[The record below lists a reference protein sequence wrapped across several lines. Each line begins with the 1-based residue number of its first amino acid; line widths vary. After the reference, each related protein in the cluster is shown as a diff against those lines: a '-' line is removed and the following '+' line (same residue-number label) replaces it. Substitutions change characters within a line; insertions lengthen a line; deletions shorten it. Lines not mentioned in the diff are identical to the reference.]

1 MTNEEF
7 KEKLQNAFIQV
18 MKNAKDLF
26 YIEEYTYTPSWS
38 DKEQTRMK
46 EHMPTP
52 GQALEM
58 LKAVGVSRVNL
69 RFYGGHDSG
78 DVEEVTVE
86 IDDPGITFQY
96 DELFGDHDIGYRKE
110 DHEREHSFTRSVI
123 RLKDALADPIWS
135 KYGSFAGDFSVSG
148 NLVYDCVKSTVE
160 LSGEESSWESFATI
174 NCLDP
179 NFDEQG
185 MRHWGEKFA
194 EGLIGIRG
202 SIANKAEE

>member
-1 MTNEEF
+1 
-7 KEKLQNAFIQV
+7 

-26 YIEEYTYTPSWS
+26 YVEEYTFTYQFQGE
-38 DKEQTRMK
+38 KREQTRYK
-46 EHMPTP
+46 DHIPTP

-86 IDDPGITFQY
+86 IDEPGITFQY
-96 DELFGDHDIGYRKE
+96 DELFGDHDIGYTKT
-110 DHEREHSFTRSVI
+110 DDERPHGFTQSRI

-135 KYGSFAGDFSVSG
+135 RYGSFAGDFSVSG
-148 NLVYDCVKSTVE
+148 NLVYDCVKGTVE
-160 LSGEESSWESFATI
+160 MSGEESTWASFDTI
-174 NCLDP
+174 NCLDRD
-179 NFDEQG
+179 FDEQG

-194 EGLIGIRG
+194 EGLVLGP
-202 SIANKAEE
+202 IAEKAEE

>member
-7 KEKLQNAFIQV
+7 KEKLQNNFIQV

-78 DVEEVTVE
+78 DGEEVTVE

-96 DELFGDHDIGYRKE
+96 DELFGDHDIGYTKE
-110 DHEREHSFTRSVI
+110 DHEREHSFSRSVI

-160 LSGEESSWESFATI
+160 LSGEESSWESFGTI

-194 EGLIGIRG
+194 EGLVLR
-202 SIANKAEE
+202 SIAEKAEE